1 MTPRKHEVIC
11 SEDIDRAPEGSLAM
25 TSTLFNAVGPWDP
38 VIFSSYL
45 WLIFSAQVSAMSVA
59 FWYATSF

>member
-25 TSTLFNAVGPWDP
+25 TSTLFNAVGP
-38 VIFSSYL
+38 
-45 WLIFSAQVSAMSVA
+45 
-59 FWYATSF
+59 